1 MLDVATTN
9 DTSVVFSG
17 GPTDTP
23 TPSLSPPIYREI
35 ERGRP
40 GTAHGVF
47 TAVAP
52 PDAFV
57 APVGMPYV
65 VARRGSII
73 AALLDKG
80 DGRRSSS
87 YYCLM
92 ASSSRLSGVAPPP
105 EIEAADFAC
114 EMATTE
120 VAAAAVSRSRG
131 CRMP

>member
-1 MLDVATTN
+1 VSDVATTN
-9 DTSVVFSG
+9 DTPVVFSG

-73 AALLDKG
+73 AALLDDATG
-80 DGRRSSS
+80 EEG
-87 YYCLM
+87 
-92 ASSSRLSGVAPPP
+92 PP
-105 EIEAADFAC
+105 
-114 EMATTE
+114 TT
-120 VAAAAVSRSRG
+120 A
-131 CRMP
+131 

>member
-9 DTSVVFSG
+9 DTPVVFSG

-73 AALLDKG
+73 AALLDDATG
-80 DGRRSSS
+80 EE
-87 YYCLM
+87 
-92 ASSSRLSGVAPPP
+92 VPP
-105 EIEAADFAC
+105 
-114 EMATTE
+114 TT
-120 VAAAAVSRSRG
+120 A
-131 CRMP
+131 